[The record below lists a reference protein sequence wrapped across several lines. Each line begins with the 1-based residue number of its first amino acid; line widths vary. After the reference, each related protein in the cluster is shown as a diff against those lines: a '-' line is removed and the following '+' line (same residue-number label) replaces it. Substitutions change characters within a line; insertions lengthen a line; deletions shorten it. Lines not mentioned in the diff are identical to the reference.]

1 MSFVGIK
8 LALVVGI
15 CGGVPFQFGNNQ
27 QTEMI
32 LGDVVISNSVIEYDF
47 GAQYPVGFNRKSDVK
62 DTLGRPNRDIRGF
75 LAGNKQDKK
84 AIGIEA
90 LGIRQSRHPTVFGS
104 YQRKVSRRQT
114 RHLVRI
120 ILPTQA
126 PQLPRL
132 RVHKQQLILRS
143 SLSKGS
149 QRGLRSPRL
158 RWKLHSTKASPG

>member
-75 LAGNKQDKK
+75 LANC
-84 AIGIEA
+84 
-90 LGIRQSRHPTVFGS
+90 
-104 YQRKVSRRQT
+104 
-114 RHLVRI
+114 
-120 ILPTQA
+120 
-126 PQLPRL
+126 
-132 RVHKQQLILRS
+132 
-143 SLSKGS
+143 
-149 QRGLRSPRL
+149 
-158 RWKLHSTKASPG
+158 